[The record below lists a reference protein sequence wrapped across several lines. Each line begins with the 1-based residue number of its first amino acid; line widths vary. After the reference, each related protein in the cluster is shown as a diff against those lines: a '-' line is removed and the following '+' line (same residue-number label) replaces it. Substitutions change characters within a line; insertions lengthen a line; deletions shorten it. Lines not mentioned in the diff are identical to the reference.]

1 MGGTQPCI
9 VCTVQRR
16 IVRTEPV
23 TKSYEIH
30 TLECPKCGS
39 QVRLVQRTVSKS
51 KPHRAAID
59 PYWRDVRIPG
69 SSC

>member
-39 QVRLVQRTVSKS
+39 QVRLVQRTPRNIPSPLLLIA
-51 KPHRAAID
+51 PHLK
-59 PYWRDVRIPG
+59 
-69 SSC
+69 